1 MVWCSAF
8 YGRRV
13 VMGIFKTKT
22 WSAVDI
28 MFLKWSSA
36 LFGMIVGAYVSNF
49 VKQYLWVFIVLV
61 IVFGLKPL
69 YSYWFKK

>member
-1 MVWCSAF
+1 
-8 YGRRV
+8 
-13 VMGIFKTKT
+13 MGIFKTKT

-28 MFLKWSSA
+28 MLLKWSSV
-36 LFGMIVGAYVSNF
+36 LFGMIIGAYVSSF
-49 VKQYLWVFIVLV
+49 VKQFLWLFIALV

>member
-1 MVWCSAF
+1 MPRF
-8 YGRRV
+8 LRKEG

-28 MFLKWSSA
+28 MLLKWSSV
-36 LFGMIVGAYVSNF
+36 LFGMIVGAYAGNF
-49 VKQYLWVFIVLV
+49 VKQYLPVFIALV

-69 YSYWFKK
+69 YSYWLKK